1 MHVSSAG
8 GLCALAEEEF
18 QSGVCCLD
26 SSESIEGVCGISSQ
40 VCAHNIVSYDVGV
53 VDQSS
58 LLAGTDYL

>member
-1 MHVSSAG
+1 M
-8 GLCALAEEEF
+8 AEDEF

-58 LLAGTDYL
+58 LLAGMGYL